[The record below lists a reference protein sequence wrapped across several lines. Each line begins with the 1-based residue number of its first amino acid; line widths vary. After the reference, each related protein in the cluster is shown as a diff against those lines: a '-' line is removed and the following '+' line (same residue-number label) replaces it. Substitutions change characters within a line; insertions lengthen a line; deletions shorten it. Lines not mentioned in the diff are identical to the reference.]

1 MLRRY
6 QVDCIEAIEDAWEF
20 GIRRPAVVLPT
31 GTGKTVILAALCKD
45 LVRRGYKPLLLVNRD
60 ELCVQAAAKFA
71 EADEFMSV
79 GIVKAEKH
87 QIDCNV
93 TVASVQTLSRDSRM
107 KRIGDCP
114 WDVVIADEC
123 HFSASDSW
131 QKVMTWAGCFEET
144 GTLSV
149 GFTATL
155 MRTDKRALGETWDDV
170 CYYKDTQWA
179 ISAGFLVPVRAQRVK
194 LPDLDLARVRQQNG
208 DYADGDLG
216 AAMAQAD
223 ACPIIAQAYSKHA
236 RNEAGDLRR
245 GIIFAPTVELAHCL
259 TDEFRAAGIPTE
271 TVIGTTPIPERKA
284 IYAATASGENR
295 VISSVGVLVY
305 GFDLPPVEVAV
316 MARPT
321 RSALV
326 YIQAAGRVLRPS
338 PGTGKTGALILDV
351 VGASRIGLA
360 TPVDLGVAQIA
371 ETDEEGRTEVLEG
384 RVRLP
389 GLKPDVPDEIEFVEV
404 DPFAGLRRKITPRGR
419 TPWLLTKRD
428 EIPFLPGTQ
437 TKDTVFL
444 WPQEG
449 GWTVWRLPR
458 AGCGVQ
464 LTEPRPF
471 PLAVEAALA
480 TWGPKPAKMQGDATD
495 NQRLLL
501 SRLGVCYDENLERQ
515 AAGDLISIELVSR
528 RLEK

>member
-1 MLRRY
+1 M
-6 QVDCIEAIEDAWEF
+6 
-20 GIRRPAVVLPT
+20 RRPAVVLPT

-45 LVRRGYKPLLLVNRD
+45 LVARGHKPLLLVNRD
-60 ELCVQAAAKFA
+60 ELCVQSANKL
-71 EADEFMSV
+71 ADADKFMSV

-87 QIDCNV
+87 EMGCNV
-93 TVASVQTLSRDSRM
+93 TVASVQTLSRDSRI

-131 QKVMTWAGCFEET
+131 QKVMTWAGCFEMDSE
-144 GTLSV
+144 TLSV

-155 MRTDKRALGETWDDV
+155 MRTDKRVLGDTWDDV
-170 CYYKDTQWA
+170 CFYRDTQWA
-179 ISAGFLVPVRAQRVK
+179 VEAGFLVPVRAQRVK
-194 LPDLDLARVRQQNG
+194 LPDLDLARVRLQNG

-216 AAMAQAD
+216 KAMAQAD
-223 ACPIIAQAYSKHA
+223 ACPIIAQAYSQHA
-236 RNEAGDLRR
+236 RNESGELRR

-259 TDEFRAAGIPTE
+259 TDEFRKAGIPTE
-271 TVIGTTPIPERKA
+271 TVIGTTPIAERRA
-284 IYAATASGENR
+284 IYAATALGENK

-321 RSALV
+321 KSALI

-338 PGTGKTGALILDV
+338 PETGKTSALILDV

-371 ETDEEGRTEVLEG
+371 ETDEEGRTELLEG

-389 GLKPDVPDEIEFVEV
+389 GLRPEVPDEIEFVEV
-404 DPFAGLRRKITPRGR
+404 DPFAGLRKRITPRGR

-428 EIPFLPGTQ
+428 EVPFLPGTQ

-444 WPQEG
+444 WPQDG

-458 AGCGVQ
+458 SGCGVQ
-464 LTEPRPF
+464 LTEPRVF
-471 PLAVEAALA
+471 PLAVQAALE
-480 TWGPKPAKMQGDATD
+480 TWGPKPAKMTGEATD

-501 SRLGVCYDENLERQ
+501 SRFGVDCDSLDKQ
-515 AAGDLISIELVSR
+515 AAGDRISIELTSR
-528 RLEK
+528 RLEY